1 MADELFTEAAIRAA
15 QALCDG
21 PEQLDWIEITQMI
34 DKEVRVA
41 IAEERLACANIAKE
55 YCASCSSPEAAEACR
70 YIADTIAARAGGG
83 GKSTSGTA

>member
-1 MADELFTEAAIRAA
+1 MADKLFTEAAIRAA

-21 PEQLDWIEITQMI
+21 PEQLDWIEITEMI

-41 IAEERLACANIAKE
+41 IVEERLACAKIAKE
-55 YCASCSSPEAAEACR
+55 YGVSCSSPEAAQACG
-70 YIADTIAARAGGG
+70 YIADMIGARAGDC